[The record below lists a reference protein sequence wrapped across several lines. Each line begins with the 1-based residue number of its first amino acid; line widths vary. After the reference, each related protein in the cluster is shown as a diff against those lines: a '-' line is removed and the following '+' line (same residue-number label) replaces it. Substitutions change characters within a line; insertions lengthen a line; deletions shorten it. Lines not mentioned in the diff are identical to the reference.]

1 MSSKRTYTDYL
12 RDILDAVEKV
22 EEFTVMWRTVQ
33 ENLPPLRERMTRV
46 MDDLAT
52 GETDSAA

>member
-22 EEFTVMWRTVQ
+22 EEFTVMWRTVRVD
-33 ENLPPLRERMTRV
+33 LPPLRERMTRV
-46 MDDLAT
+46 MDGLAT